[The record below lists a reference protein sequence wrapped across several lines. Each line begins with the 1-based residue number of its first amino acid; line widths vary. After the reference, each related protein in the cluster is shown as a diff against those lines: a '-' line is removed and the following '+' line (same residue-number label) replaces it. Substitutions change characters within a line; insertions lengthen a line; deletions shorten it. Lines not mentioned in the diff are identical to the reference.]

1 MFQRPWGGIRAQSAS
16 YCQMNN
22 KADEERAQDGCC
34 ICCKINLISK
44 ILNEPETEYFIQYFQ
59 NGESIL
65 QFYIFQDTRILLL
78 TFHSKISIDIWKALS

>member
-59 NGESIL
+59 NSESISPICL
-65 QFYIFQDTRILLL
+65 KINFTILH
-78 TFHSKISIDIWKALS
+78 FSRH